1 MNERNIVLENVF
13 TPDEVKDIRAAI
25 DHELSTRKVVEW
37 DDAVDSNWHQWPIIR
52 IKRNNLGRLDINEV
66 PMPSSIVDKVVKIA
80 QENSQIDSE
89 VKSLIS
95 VTYAEYNLKYG
106 QPKLEV
112 HKDNDP
118 VRTEPDPEGPEGIYM
133 PPPGAAGVV
142 LTYQLESNISWQVG
156 NNKELYTIPDNGLLM
171 LYPRRDY
178 HWRAV
183 RDWKEGEFVRV
194 LFFEMLT
201 PNLPPVVEDKEFE
214 REVRDFRAHLGGNN
228 ENR

>member
-1 MNERNIVLENVF
+1 MSERNVVLENVF
-13 TPDEVKDIRAAI
+13 TPDEIKDIRTAV
-25 DHELSTRKVVEW
+25 DHEIAIREVVEW
-37 DDAVDSNWHQWPIIR
+37 DDAVDSNWHEKPIIR
-52 IKRNNLGRLDINEV
+52 IKRNNLGRLDVNEV
-66 PMPSSIVDKVVKIA
+66 PMPSHIVDKVLKIA
-80 QENSQIDSE
+80 KENCQIDSE
-89 VKSLIS
+89 VERLIS

-118 VRTEPDPEGPEGIYM
+118 VRSDGHNAG
-133 PPPGAAGVV
+133 GAGVV
-142 LTYQLESNISWQVG
+142 LTYQLESNISWQIG
-156 NNKELYTIPDNGLLM
+156 NNKDLYTISDNGLLM

-183 RDWKEGEFVRV
+183 RDWKDGEFVRV

-201 PNLPPVVEDKEFE
+201 PNIPPTVEDKEFE
-214 REVRDFRAHLGGNN
+214 REIRDFRAHLGGNN